1 MIFSEKT
8 RGKKSL
14 SVYLKDKIKAHLLD
28 FSELASIRGIV
39 KHDEIIEN
47 IRYLKGSRRDVY
59 MSFPFR
65 NVLEVSAS
73 TFFKN
78 IGFFCSFEQSDL
90 K

>member
-47 IRYLKGSRRDVY
+47 IRYLKRSRRDVY

-65 NVLEVSAS
+65 NEVSAS

-78 IGFFCSFEQSDL
+78 IGFFRSFEQSDL